1 MSVAV
6 DRFDYVSERWARG
19 QVLGLAPDAPS
30 QKAAGS
36 VAKPGKWPSS
46 GCDDDAVWGEC
57 QGSGRTAYKTIV
69 DLTEPAFK
77 CSCPS
82 RKFPCKH
89 GLALLLLWSDGEVAT
104 GARPGW
110 VTEWLDE
117 RQERAVKTTERR
129 EAKERSSAAH
139 GASPRTAELR
149 DQLVD
154 DGVAEFARWLSDQV
168 THGLAAA
175 ERAPYALWDDAARR
189 LVDAKAP
196 ALAGRVKGLAAI
208 PRRGEGWPDRLLE
221 EYGLLH
227 LLVRAHQRRSDL
239 SAELQATVRSK
250 VGFTLSQDEVLA
262 GERVRDHWY
271 VAGLYDS
278 QQEQLTTRR
287 VWLRGQTT
295 GRPGMVLSF
304 APAGRA
310 LDSSLVVGTVI
321 DAALAFYPG
330 AQPLRAVVA
339 ERHGAPHLAPP
350 HGTSV
355 SGLLDEYAAAL
366 ARDPWL
372 DRWPAVLEGVRLG
385 RGSVLVDAQGDAIP
399 LRTTD
404 PWRLLAV
411 SGGGPI
417 TVTGEWTPSGLRAL
431 SAWNE
436 EEGAVVLS

>member
-1 MSVAV
+1 M
-6 DRFDYVSERWARG
+6 SERWARG

-36 VAKPGKWPSS
+36 LAKPAKWPSS
-46 GCDDDAVWGEC
+46 GCDENAVWGEC

-89 GLALLLLWSDGEVAT
+89 GLALMLLWSDGDVTE
-104 GARPGW
+104 GSRPGW
-110 VTEWLDE
+110 AAEWLDQ
-117 RQERAVKTTERR
+117 RQQRAEKTTERR
-129 EAKERSSAAH
+129 EAREKD
-139 GASPRTAELR
+139 PRTAELR
-149 DQLVD
+149 EQQVD

-168 THGLAAA
+168 AHGLAAA

-239 SAELQATVRSK
+239 SETLQATVRSK
-250 VGFTLSQDEVLA
+250 VGFTLTQDEVLA
-262 GERVRDHWY
+262 GERLRDHWY
-271 VAGLYDS
+271 VAGLYDA

-287 VWLRGQTT
+287 VWLRGQHT
-295 GRPGMVLSF
+295 GRSAMVLSF
-304 APAGRA
+304 APAGRV
-310 LDSSLVVGTVI
+310 LDTSLVVGSVL
-321 DAALAFYPG
+321 DAELAFYPG

-339 ERHGAPHLAPP
+339 DRHGVPHLAPP
-350 HGTSV
+350 RGTSV
-355 SGLLDEYAAAL
+355 SGLLEEYAAAL

-372 DRWPAVLEGVRLG
+372 DRWPAVLDGVRLG
-385 RGSVLVDAQGDAIP
+385 RGNVLVDAHGAAIP
-399 LRTTD
+399 LLTPD

-417 TVTGEWTPSGLRAL
+417 TVAGEWTPAGLRPL
-431 SAWNE
+431 SAWSA
-436 EEGAVVLS
+436 EEGVVVLS